1 MISADEFLSHV
12 QMPAEF
18 AHDSA
23 STRQR
28 DDATM
33 TLQGTQREAD
43 NRSPV
48 EQERFEECKEAALR
62 SLDAAPRSSA
72 DLAKRLQR
80 KDFDEAL
87 IAEVI
92 QRLQELGLLNDESY
106 AEALLRYCLQRD
118 MGERGVRM
126 EMSRKGVDSVV
137 SSRLIE
143 EASQQGQFVDAAY
156 ALGRSVAR
164 RTQGMERKVRMRR
177 FWSAGGRKGHSPDTL
192 RKVFADVFD

>member
-1 MISADEFLSHV
+1 MTPQSV
-12 QMPAEF
+12 QLAV
-18 AHDSA
+18 
-23 STRQR
+23 
-28 DDATM
+28 
-33 TLQGTQREAD
+33 D

-80 KDFDEAL
+80 KDFDDVL

-92 QRLQELGLLNDESY
+92 QRLQELGLLDDESY

-143 EASQQGQFVDAAY
+143 EAAQQGQFVDAAY

-192 RKVFADVFD
+192 RQVFADVFD